1 MYRRVAPGPCATSLL
16 PISWSRTPSLM
27 HLVSHG
33 WGMLSRSRFRR
44 IGGVVDLRH
53 AMRTAVLQQAPL
65 RCALLAVSRSCCG
78 FCRLYHE
85 LPITTTCTCGRD
97 QNVVLENITAQSEN
111 GIFISGRVRGCLF
124 GLQLHYVVNSR
135 WMCSVDLSCLT
146 KSISVV
152 WSNHTQVKSWEV

>member
-1 MYRRVAPGPCATSLL
+1 
-16 PISWSRTPSLM
+16 M

-65 RCALLAVSRSCCG
+65 RCARLAVSRSCCG

-85 LPITTTCTCGRD
+85 LPITMYVWTG
-97 QNVVLENITAQSEN
+97 SEC
-111 GIFISGRVRGCLF
+111 RVGKHHRPVGERHIHIGQGAWLF
-124 GLQLHYVVNSR
+124 
-135 WMCSVDLSCLT
+135 
-146 KSISVV
+146 V
-152 WSNHTQVKSWEV
+152 WFAVALCCEQQMDVQR